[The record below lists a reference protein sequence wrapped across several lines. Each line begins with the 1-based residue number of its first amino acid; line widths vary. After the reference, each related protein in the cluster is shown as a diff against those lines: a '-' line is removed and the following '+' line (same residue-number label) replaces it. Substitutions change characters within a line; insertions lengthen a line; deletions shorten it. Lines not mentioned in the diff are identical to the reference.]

1 MKKSEQVA
9 QSAAYLRREIPD
21 AAPRVG
27 LILGSG
33 LGFLAGRLEDRR
45 VVEYQKI
52 PHFPPST
59 APGHRGALVLGRWK
73 DVPVCCMQGRMH
85 YYEGYGMD
93 TLTLPVYV
101 MKALGCE
108 TLLVTNACGGVNPA
122 YRVGDIMLIA
132 DHIKLTAESPLRG
145 ENDPALG
152 VRFPDMTQAYDPAL
166 RRLARQVADSQ
177 GISLREGVYQY
188 FAGPQYET
196 PAEVRLAARLGAD
209 AVGMST
215 VPEVIAARH
224 AGLRVLGFSLVC
236 NAAAGLGD
244 GPLSEQEV
252 LDAAEAAKDRFS
264 KLVLGVLERL

>member
-9 QSAAYLRREIPD
+9 QSAAYIRQQVAG

-33 LGFLAGRLEDRR
+33 LGFLADELENSCRIA
-45 VVEYQKI
+45 YPNI
-52 PHFPPST
+52 PHFPRST
-59 APGHRGALVLGRWK
+59 APGHRGTLVLGQWAG
-73 DVPVCCMQGRMH
+73 VPVCCMQGRLH
-85 YYEGYGMD
+85 YYEGYEMEQ
-93 TLTLPVYV
+93 LALPVYV

-108 TLLVTNACGGVNPA
+108 TLIVTNACGGIHPDF
-122 YRVGDIMLIA
+122 RVGDIMLIE
-132 DHIKLTAESPLRG
+132 DHIKLTAQSPLRG

-152 VRFPDMTQAYDPAL
+152 TRFPDMTQAYDPQL
-166 RRLARQVADSQ
+166 RELAREVASLQ
-177 GISLREGVYQY
+177 GTSLQQGVYQY

-196 PAEVRLAARLGAD
+196 PAEIRLAARLGAD

-224 AGLRVLGFSLVC
+224 AGLRVLGLSLVS
-236 NAAAGLGD
+236 NAAAGLGQ

-252 LDAAEAAKDRFS
+252 LAAAELAKDRFS
-264 KLVLGVLERL
+264 RLVLGIVERL